1 MLLALLLA
9 SRVHFR
15 ADAVVEPM
23 FFAAIGK
30 DTVVGS
36 TFVLSGPEA
45 KHAVSVR
52 RMIQGEAIAVSD
64 GAGIKI
70 RGKVLKAGKDTLDI
84 SVEIV
89 ESVSAPSVQLHL
101 VQALAKG
108 DRDELAIQACTELG
122 LHGVIPWQ
130 ADRSISIWK
139 DEKKAKGQTRWQT
152 IVTEAAKQSLR
163 AFVPVVES
171 VQTSQDLTTRLSSF
185 DLVLVL
191 DPEAKDSISEV
202 GLPTSG
208 SVALVVGP
216 EGGISEAELE
226 AFADAGY
233 SLVRMGPGI
242 LRTSTAGMAAVSF
255 LQAKLGEWN

>member
-1 MLLALLLA
+1 M
-9 SRVHFR
+9 
-15 ADAVVEPM
+15 VEPL

-30 DTVVGS
+30 DTVAGS

-52 RMIQGEAIAVSD
+52 RMLPGEAIAVSD
-64 GAGIKI
+64 GVGLKL
-70 RGKVLKAGKDTLDI
+70 RGKVSKVGKDTL
-84 SVEIV
+84 EIEV
-89 ESVSAPSVQLHL
+89 ESVATVALPSVRLHL

-139 DEKKAKGQTRWQT
+139 DEKRTKGQTRWQT
-152 IVTEAAKQSLR
+152 IVGEAAKQSLR
-163 AFVPVVES
+163 AFVPVVEV
-171 VQTSQDLTTRLSSF
+171 VQNSQELTVGLSSF

-191 DPEAKDSISEV
+191 DPEATASIAEIA
-202 GLPTSG
+202 LPVSG
-208 SVALVVGP
+208 SIALIVGP
-216 EGGISEAELE
+216 EGGMSEAELE
-226 AFADAGY
+226 AFAKAGFR
-233 SLVRMGPGI
+233 SVRMGSGV

>member
-1 MLLALLLA
+1 
-9 SRVHFR
+9 
-15 ADAVVEPM
+15 M

-30 DTVVGS
+30 DTEVGS
-36 TFVLSGPEA
+36 SFVLSGPEA

-52 RMIQGEAIAVSD
+52 RMLQGEAIAVSD
-64 GAGIKI
+64 GAGVKI
-70 RGKVLKAGKDTLDI
+70 RGKVSKVGRDTLDI
-84 SVEIV
+84 SVESV
-89 ESVSAPSVQLHL
+89 ESVPAPSVQLYL

-139 DEKKAKGQTRWQT
+139 DEKKAKGQARWQT
-152 IVTEAAKQSLR
+152 IVTEATKQSLR

-171 VQTSQDLTTRLSSF
+171 VQTSLDLITRLSNF

-191 DPEAKDSISEV
+191 DPEANNSIAQV
-202 GLPTSG
+202 KLPAAGL
-208 SVALVVGP
+208 VAIVVGP
-216 EGGISEAELE
+216 EGGISSAELE
-226 AFADAGY
+226 AFATAGF

-255 LQAKLGEWN
+255 LQAKLGDWN